1 MMMAATDDDIPEEK
15 EFFRLNVSSSDSMVD
30 VDERSSVRIYIND
43 NGINLN
49 LIILR
54 FIYSTCSNSNNG
66 DTIGKDYIY
75 SGSHLMSYQKILS
88 PLYYINSTLH
98 DQIEYCACCH

>member
-43 NGINLN
+43 NGI
-49 LIILR
+49 
-54 FIYSTCSNSNNG
+54 Y
-66 DTIGKDYIY
+66 
-75 SGSHLMSYQKILS
+75 
-88 PLYYINSTLH
+88 
-98 DQIEYCACCH
+98 